1 MFLSAA
7 NASDRPMSLCM
18 LLPESPARHFGQE
31 GEFVCHSSMLILQ
44 PIRLWHHDETMGSL
58 IAPANLIQKTVLNTT
73 VTVFENYLIHL
84 WNTVVFVESGKSV
97 VFIKF
102 RLAQTNYI
110 FFSYYIKW

>member
-7 NASDRPMSLCM
+7 NASDRPISLCM

-31 GEFVCHSSMLILQ
+31 GEFVCHSSMQILQ
-44 PIRLWHHDETMGSL
+44 PIRLWQHDETMGSF
-58 IAPANLIQKTVLNTT
+58 IGPGNLIQVLNTI
-73 VTVFENYLIHL
+73 VTVFENYSIHL

-102 RLAQTNYI
+102 TLAQTNYI
-110 FFSYYIKW
+110 FFSYSIKW